1 VEMYLAGVS
10 VRRIENIT
18 EALWGTRVSSSSV
31 SRLNQKIYQHIE
43 AWRNREIIGEF
54 AYVHLD
60 GIILKRSWA
69 GEVRNVSVLV
79 AVGVGV
85 DGYRQILGVVEGE
98 KADLVGW
105 RGSIA
110 YTKNRGLQG
119 AHSRTASRLDASCG
133 ETQTIASTQWGKRR
147 HMIMEC

>member
-1 VEMYLAGVS
+1 MYLAGVS
-10 VRRIENIT
+10 VRRVENIT

-85 DGYRQILGVVEGE
+85 DGYRQILGVAEGE
-98 KADLVGW
+98 KEDLVGW
-105 RGSIA
+105 RGFIA
-110 YTKNRGLQG
+110 YLKNRGLQG
-119 AHSRTASRLDASCG
+119 RQAD
-133 ETQTIASTQWGKRR
+133 RR
-147 HMIMEC
+147 RCLSWVDRSGC